1 MTAPDRI
8 AHTLIKTLTKR
19 GRPHM
24 TMPEI
29 QFEFIMISLLEDH
42 IRIGADAVRHGGAQV
57 DWRLP
62 APGEKFIA

>member
-1 MTAPDRI
+1 
-8 AHTLIKTLTKR
+8 
-19 GRPHM
+19 
-24 TMPEI
+24 MPEI